1 MSVLTCPD
9 TPGSLNGKSAV
20 PAQGEVRPRTVAEV
34 ARETGTPERTVRH
47 WLKTGQLRGR
57 LEPQPRGK
65 GLRWVIDDAPES
77 EDDET

>member
-1 MSVLTCPD
+1 MSVLTARS
-9 TPGSLNGKSAV
+9 TPCILNGKSAV

-34 ARETGTPERTVRH
+34 ARATGTAERTVRH

-65 GLRWVIDDAPES
+65 GLRWVIDDAPE
-77 EDDET
+77 DDADT